1 MAGVRRKLKAK
12 HKFHGRIF
20 PDRETAEMWLTR
32 MKNKMGQVDYVFGI
46 DPWSDEDG
54 RGFVAYLHGK
64 EDG

>member
-1 MAGVRRKLKAK
+1 
-12 HKFHGRIF
+12 
-20 PDRETAEMWLTR
+20 MWLTR